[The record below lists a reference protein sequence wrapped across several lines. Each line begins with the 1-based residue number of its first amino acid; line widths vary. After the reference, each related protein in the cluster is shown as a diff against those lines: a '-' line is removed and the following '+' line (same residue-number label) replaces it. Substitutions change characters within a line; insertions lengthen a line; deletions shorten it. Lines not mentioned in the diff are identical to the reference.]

1 MNISLIAAV
10 SSNNVI
16 GKKGVGLLWH
26 LPDDFKHF
34 KELTMGK
41 PIIMGRTTYDT
52 IGRILPGR
60 TNIILTSQ
68 PDYSID
74 GAVVVHSINDAL
86 DAAEKTGASEAMII
100 GGAQIYKLF
109 LPLANKIYLTE
120 VHADINGDVD
130 FPVFDRSGW
139 HKVSRETH
147 PTDEKHA
154 YPFSFVTLDK

>member
-1 MNISLIAAV
+1 
-10 SSNNVI
+10 
-16 GKKGVGLLWH
+16 
-26 LPDDFKHF
+26 
-34 KELTMGK
+34 
-41 PIIMGRTTYDT
+41 MGRTTYDT